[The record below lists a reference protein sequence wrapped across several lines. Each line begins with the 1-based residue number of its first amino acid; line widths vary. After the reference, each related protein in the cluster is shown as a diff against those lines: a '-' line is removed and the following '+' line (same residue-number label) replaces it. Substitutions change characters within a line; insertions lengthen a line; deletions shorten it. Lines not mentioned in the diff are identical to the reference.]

1 MKRIY
6 KSTSGRNGQRG
17 FSLLEAM
24 VASFIMLIGIG
35 GLMALFVI
43 AAAKNAGQGDQAT
56 RTTEYAQDK
65 MEQLMALNYNDSTT
79 LVVGSASTA
88 NGCTGCGLAGPG
100 SVNPSSP
107 VTNFVDY
114 VNPANTTPI
123 TASPTGALYM
133 REWSVSTTSTNV
145 KVITVYV
152 KALFSTDA
160 VQSLAPS
167 TTLISVKE
175 QY

>member
-1 MKRIY
+1 MKRIH
-6 KSTSGRNGQRG
+6 KSTPHGKDQRG
-17 FSLLEAM
+17 FSILEAM
-24 VASFIMLIGIG
+24 FASLIMIIGIG
-35 GLMALFVI
+35 GLMALFLV

-65 MEQLMALNYNDSTT
+65 MEQLMALGYNDTTT

-88 NGCTGCGLAGPG
+88 NGCTGCGLSAGG
-100 SVNPSSP
+100 SISP
-107 VTNFVDY
+107 ASPATNYVDY
-114 VNPANTTPI
+114 VNPANATPVS
-123 TASPTGALYM
+123 ASPTGAQYM
-133 REWSVSTTSTNV
+133 REWYITTTSTNV

-152 KALFSTDA
+152 KAMFSSDA

>member
-1 MKRIY
+1 MKRIF
-6 KSTSGRNGQRG
+6 KSTSGMNDQRG

-65 MEQLMALNYNDSTT
+65 MEQLMALNFNDSTT
-79 LVVGSASTA
+79 LGVGSASTA

-100 SVNPSSP
+100 SVTSA
-107 VTNFVDY
+107 VTNYVDY
-114 VNPANTTPI
+114 VNPTNATPI
-123 TASPTGALYM
+123 TASSTGALYV
-133 REWSVSTTSTNV
+133 REWSVATTSTNV

-175 QY
+175 KY